1 MVTVRQMLDNSKAKK
16 RDSADVEI
24 LEISVP
30 HYDRAQKKLSVSAV
44 VKSSKGTGYN
54 VRVAFFDVE
63 DQGMK
68 PEELAA
74 GNFPIPDDI
83 MNKPIKVDCDCM
95 DYTLGG
101 ALKGN
106 LKHGSALYTDAQ
118 LTNYKKKTDRPENN
132 PENLPYGCKHITSV
146 LKTVIDILKSTK
158 NITNQMNNN
167 D

>member
-1 MVTVRQMLDNSKAKK
+1 MVTVQQMLDNSKAKK

-24 LEISVP
+24 LNISAP
-30 HYDRAQKKLSVSAV
+30 KYDRAQKKLYISAV
-44 VKSSKGTGYN
+44 VKSSKGSGYN
-54 VRVAFFDVE
+54 VRIAFFDVE

-83 MNKPIKVDCDCM
+83 MSKPIKVDCDCM
-95 DYTLGG
+95 DYVLGG

-106 LKHGSALYTDAQ
+106 LKHGSALFTDAQ
-118 LTNYKKKTDRPENN
+118 LTNYEKKTDRPEKN

-158 NITNQMNNN
+158 DIVKQMQNNN
-167 D
+167 